1 MVLVV
6 KLTVSMARMAVVWIR
21 RFHGELLAKPWGWA
35 FEFVYAFGLVGQ
47 VSINSFA
54 IAGVMVVRVHVG
66 S

>member
-1 MVLVV
+1 
-6 KLTVSMARMAVVWIR
+6 MARMAVVWIR
-21 RFHGELLAKPWGWA
+21 RFYGELLAKRGWGWA

-47 VSINSFA
+47 VSINSFV